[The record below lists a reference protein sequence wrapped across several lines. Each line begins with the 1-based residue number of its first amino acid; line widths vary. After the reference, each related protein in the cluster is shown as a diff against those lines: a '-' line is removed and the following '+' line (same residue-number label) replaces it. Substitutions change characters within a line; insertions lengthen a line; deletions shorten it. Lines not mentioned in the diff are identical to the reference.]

1 MKKLVLNFLK
11 ADLRMPQ
18 LMFWDWMFPLI
29 LIVAFS
35 LFVGSQE
42 YSRFVLPGL
51 VSLFI
56 LQSIIFSLPYRIA
69 QYNEQGIVALV
80 SKKGNLTKLLTG
92 FYLSRV
98 VILLLQTVLVVVLG
112 QICLG
117 VTLVVGWGTLAV
129 SFIVSVLVF
138 LLLAT
143 FCGLVVKRQNAA
155 LGLAQAI
162 YFSLIATSGI
172 FYPMDKSPEVL
183 QALSY
188 VSPLY
193 YINNLWTEALFNQ
206 GVSTVTD
213 LMALGIFLAIFIVA
227 LVIYSKGAKREV
239 SQPANIAQVG
249 E

>member
-18 LMFWDWMFPLI
+18 LMFWDWIFPLI
-29 LIVAFS
+29 LILAFS

-42 YSRFVLPGL
+42 YSQFVLPGL

-69 QYNEQGIVALV
+69 QYNEQGILALV
-80 SKKGNLTKLLTG
+80 GKKGYLTRLLTG

-98 VILLLQTVLVVVLG
+98 AILFLQTVLVIVLG
-112 QICLG
+112 QISLG
-117 VTLVVGWGTLAV
+117 VTLVVEWGMLAV

-172 FYPMDKSPEVL
+172 FYPIDKSPDVL
-183 QALSY
+183 QALSH

-206 GVSTVTD
+206 GVSTVID
-213 LMALGIFLAIFIVA
+213 LVVLGIFLAIFMVA
-227 LVIYSKGAKREV
+227 LVIYSKGSKREV